1 MAQVL
6 AYRKQKPNKIFLLS
20 GYQSNKYKT
29 QRSDKITGKQRE
41 TRQLKLTL
49 DLPQSVNSIYG
60 RNKFGSTYLK
70 KEGKNYKKRMIKY
83 IREEASEQK
92 WNKVEGKFLY
102 MDEIIYSN
110 RKGRDP
116 DNFKKLQLA

>member
-1 MAQVL
+1 MINYSF
-6 AYRKQKPNKIFLLS
+6 YR

-102 MDEIIYSN
+102 MDEVIYSN